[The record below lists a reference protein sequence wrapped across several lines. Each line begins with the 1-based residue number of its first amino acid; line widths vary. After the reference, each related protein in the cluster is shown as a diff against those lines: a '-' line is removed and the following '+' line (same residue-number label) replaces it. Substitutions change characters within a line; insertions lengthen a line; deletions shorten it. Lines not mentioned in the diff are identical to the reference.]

1 MLEFLRSISKEP
13 YDTIT
18 FISGDKKDSLEVMT
32 NCYRDSGTKLGGS
45 ELGDTFDIILFRED
59 VDGKLIEPDKFEAI
73 LMEPLEYISTL
84 IKGDWYG
91 IVARKTTTSQKF
103 VNEIFDKLIE
113 VLYNRV
119 LKLLKVCYVTRR
131 LKPGI
136 TCRTYG
142 TNLITEKYQ
151 VGRTVNSAY
160 GIKHHSYPC

>member
-18 FISGDKKDSLEVMT
+18 FISGDKKDSLEVMA

-59 VDGKLIEPDKFEAI
+59 VDGKLIEPDRFEAI

-113 VLYNRV
+113 V
-119 LKLLKVCYVTRR
+119 
-131 LKPGI
+131 
-136 TCRTYG
+136 
-142 TNLITEKYQ
+142 
-151 VGRTVNSAY
+151 
-160 GIKHHSYPC
+160 